1 MVYNIKLSDKCC
13 GLNKQFTLT
22 SAKKAMNIKNF
33 SDLLEAAQKQP
44 EKRLVVVNGVD
55 EHTIE
60 ALNQAVEMGFVT
72 PILTGNKQQVLDVL
86 KGLNIDA
93 SKYRIVDAASPK
105 EAAEK
110 AIELVNAG
118 EADLIMKGL
127 LTTDKFMRVLLK
139 KEFELVPNNGTL
151 SHISVMANPNY
162 HKLLIFSDAGVIPY
176 PDLKQKILMT
186 ENLIQ
191 AAKRLGIENPKV
203 AVIAPTE
210 QIIISIQ
217 SCMDGAT
224 IAKMAEHGQIE
235 GGMVDGPMALDVAL
249 DRDSAEIKGFTS
261 PVAGD
266 ADCLLFPNI
275 DAANVFYKTNSK
287 LCNAEMS
294 GIIAGA
300 KVPVVVSSRGDSE
313 KTKLNSIA
321 LASLLS

>member
-1 MVYNIKLSDKCC
+1 
-13 GLNKQFTLT
+13 
-22 SAKKAMNIKNF
+22 MNNF
-33 SDLLEAAQKQP
+33 KDLLEAARKQP

-55 EHTIE
+55 VNTLE
-60 ALNQAVEMGFVT
+60 ALNEAVDMGFVK
-72 PILTGNKQQVLDVL
+72 PILTGSKEEIEDTLRT
-86 KGLNIDA
+86 LNIDINKYEIIDA
-93 SKYRIVDAASPK
+93 KNSKSATEIAVQ
-105 EAAEK
+105 
-110 AIELVNAG
+110 LVHDG
-118 EADLIMKGL
+118 KADLIMKGMVS
-127 LTTDKFMRVLLK
+127 TDKFMRVLLK
-139 KEFELVPNNGTL
+139 KEYGLLSSRATL
-151 SHISVMANPNY
+151 SHISVMDNPNY

-186 ENLIQ
+186 GYLIQ
-191 AAKRLGIENPKV
+191 AAQRLGIQNPKV

-224 IAKMAEHGQIE
+224 IAKMSEHGQIE
-235 GGMVDGPMALDVAL
+235 GGMVDGPMALDVAIN
-249 DRDSAEIKGFTS
+249 RASAEIKGFTS

-287 LCNAEMS
+287 LCNAEMA

-300 KVPVVVSSRGDSE
+300 KVPAIVSSRGDSE

-321 LASLLS
+321 LASLIS

>member
-1 MVYNIKLSDKCC
+1 
-13 GLNKQFTLT
+13 
-22 SAKKAMNIKNF
+22 MNNF
-33 SDLLEAAQKQP
+33 KDLLEAARKQP

-55 EHTIE
+55 ENTLE
-60 ALNQAVEMGFVT
+60 ALNEAVDMGFVK
-72 PILTGNKQQVLDVL
+72 PILTGSKEEIEDTLRT
-86 KGLNIDA
+86 LNIDINKYEIIDA
-93 SKYRIVDAASPK
+93 KTSKLATEIAVQ
-105 EAAEK
+105 
-110 AIELVNAG
+110 LVHDG
-118 EADLIMKGL
+118 KADLIMKGMVS
-127 LTTDKFMRVLLK
+127 TDKFMRVLLK
-139 KEFELVPNNGTL
+139 KEYGLLSSRATL
-151 SHISVMANPNY
+151 SHISVMDNPNY

-186 ENLIQ
+186 GYLIQ
-191 AAKRLGIENPKV
+191 AAQRLGIQNPKV

-224 IAKMAEHGQIE
+224 IAKMSEHGQIE
-235 GGMVDGPMALDVAL
+235 GGMVDGPMALDVAIN
-249 DRDSAEIKGFTS
+249 RASAEIKGFTS

-287 LCNAEMS
+287 LCNAEMA

-300 KVPVVVSSRGDSE
+300 KVPAIVSSRGDSE

-321 LASLLS
+321 LASLIS

>member
-1 MVYNIKLSDKCC
+1 MEQIKDFNS
-13 GLNKQFTLT
+13 
-22 SAKKAMNIKNF
+22 
-33 SDLLEAAQKQP
+33 LLEAAQKQP

-55 EHTIE
+55 ENTLE
-60 ALNQAVEMGFVT
+60 ALNKAVEMGFVK
-72 PILTGNKQQVLDVL
+72 PILTGDKNEIETAL
-86 KGLNIDA
+86 KDLNIDI
-93 SKYRIVDAASPK
+93 SKYRIIDAKSLR
-105 EAAEK
+105 EATEIAV
-110 AIELVNAG
+110 ELVNEG
-118 EADLIMKGL
+118 KADLIMKGMVS
-127 LTTDKFMRVLLK
+127 TDKFMRVLLK
-139 KEFELVPNNGTL
+139 KEYNLVPARGTL
-151 SHISVMANPNY
+151 SHISVMKSPNY

-186 ENLIQ
+186 GYLIQ
-191 AAKRLGIENPKV
+191 AAQRLGIKDPKV

-224 IAKMAEHGQIE
+224 IAKMSEHGQIE
-235 GGMVDGPMALDVAL
+235 GGMVDGPMALDVAIS
-249 DRDSAEIKGFTS
+249 RSSAEIKGFTS

-287 LCNAEMS
+287 LCNAEMA

-300 KVPVVVSSRGDSE
+300 KVPAVVSSRGDSE

-321 LASLLS
+321 LASLIS

>member
-1 MVYNIKLSDKCC
+1 
-13 GLNKQFTLT
+13 
-22 SAKKAMNIKNF
+22 MNIKNF
-33 SDLLEAAQKQP
+33 KDLLDAAQKQP

-55 EHTIE
+55 ENTIE
-60 ALNQAVEMGFVT
+60 ALNEAVKMGFVT
-72 PILTGNKQQVLDVL
+72 PILTGSKSRILEILNKL
-86 KGLNIDA
+86 KIDT
-93 SKYRIVDAASPK
+93 SKYRIIDAESPK

-118 EADLIMKGL
+118 EADVIMKGL

-139 KEFELVPNNGTL
+139 KEFGLVSNNGTL
-151 SHISVMANPNY
+151 SHISVMDNPNY

-224 IAKMAEHGQIE
+224 IAKMSEHGQIE

-249 DRDSAEIKGFTS
+249 DRHSAEIKGFTS

>member
-1 MVYNIKLSDKCC
+1 MMD
-13 GLNKQFTLT
+13 
-22 SAKKAMNIKNF
+22 IKNF
-33 SDLLEAAQKQP
+33 NDLLQAAQKQP
-44 EKRLVVVNGVD
+44 EKRVVVVNGVD
-55 EHTIE
+55 ENTIE

-72 PILTGNKQQVLDVL
+72 PILTGCKQKIIEVLDIL
-86 KGLNIDA
+86 KIDA
-93 SKYRIVDAASPK
+93 AKYKIFDTESPK

-110 AIELVNAG
+110 AVELVNAG
-118 EADLIMKGL
+118 EADLIMKGMVS
-127 LTTDKFMRVLLK
+127 TDKFMRVLLK
-139 KEFELVPNNGTL
+139 KEYGLIPAGGTL
-151 SHISVMANPNY
+151 SHISVMDNPNY

-186 ENLIQ
+186 GYLIN
-191 AAKRLGIENPKV
+191 AAQRLGIENPKV

-224 IAKMAEHGQIE
+224 IAKMSEHGQIE

-287 LCNAEMS
+287 LAKAEMS

>member
-1 MVYNIKLSDKCC
+1 M
-13 GLNKQFTLT
+13 
-22 SAKKAMNIKNF
+22 MNIKNF
-33 SDLLEAAQKQP
+33 NDLLEAAQKQP

-55 EHTIE
+55 ENTIE
-60 ALNQAVEMGFVT
+60 ALNLAVEMGFVT
-72 PILTGNKQQVLDVL
+72 PILTGNRQMILEIL
-86 KGLNIDA
+86 SNLNID
-93 SKYRIVDAASPK
+93 SGKYRIIDAESPK

-110 AIELVNAG
+110 AVELVNAG

-127 LTTDKFMRVLLK
+127 VSTDKFMRVLLK
-139 KEFELVPNNGTL
+139 KEYGLIPTGGTL
-151 SHISVMANPNY
+151 SHISVMDNPNY

-186 ENLIQ
+186 GYLIN
-191 AAKRLGIENPKV
+191 AAQRLGIKDPKV

-224 IAKMAEHGQIE
+224 IAKMSEHGQIE